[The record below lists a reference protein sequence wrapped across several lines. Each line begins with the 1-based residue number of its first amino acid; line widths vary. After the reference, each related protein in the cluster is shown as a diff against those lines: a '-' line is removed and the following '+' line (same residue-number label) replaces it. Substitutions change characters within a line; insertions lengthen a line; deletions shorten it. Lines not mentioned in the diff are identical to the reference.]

1 MYPTILLAMVENT
14 KTFISEAPV
23 RRAEQ
28 VRDLLDGLELSD
40 SRLTI
45 EELERVVRAVAAK
58 PALFEDLVVDD
69 ETNRWWLLL
78 FKTDNYEVRILG
90 WEVEQRSDWH
100 DHGGSSGAF
109 QVTQGTL
116 SEIHRADDHVS
127 TESRRFKLGDVGTF
141 GPDYVHDMVYESGKP
156 AVSVHAYSPPLTG
169 FTSYIRTPFGFVA
182 HEYVEE
188 EQRASS
194 RSSRLD

>member
-1 MYPTILLAMVENT
+1 MVENT
-14 KTFISEAPV
+14 KTFISEAPE

-28 VRDLLDGLELSD
+28 VRDLLDGLELSAT
-40 SRLTI
+40 RLSI
-45 EELERVVRAVAAK
+45 EELERVVQAVAAK

-69 ETNRWWLLL
+69 ETNRWRLLL
-78 FKTDNYEVRILG
+78 FKTDNYEIKILG
-90 WEVEQRSDWH
+90 WEIEQRSDWH
-100 DHGGSSGAF
+100 DHGGSSGSF
-109 QVTQGTL
+109 VVTQGTL

-127 TESRRFKLGDVGTF
+127 TESRRFKAGDIGTF

-182 HEYVEE
+182 QEYVEE
-188 EQRASS
+188 AQPSGSRAP
-194 RSSRLD
+194 RVA